1 MSALE
6 VGESPTLMKDT
17 EVLLFYALAFVT
29 SLFFSVDGF
38 VMEEGESRYPL
49 PSRIVVGSKMF
60 SLSKQRG
67 TMTKYHLEI
76 FS

>member
-17 EVLLFYALAFVT
+17 GVLLFYALAFVT

-38 VMEEGESRYPL
+38 VMEGGESRYPL